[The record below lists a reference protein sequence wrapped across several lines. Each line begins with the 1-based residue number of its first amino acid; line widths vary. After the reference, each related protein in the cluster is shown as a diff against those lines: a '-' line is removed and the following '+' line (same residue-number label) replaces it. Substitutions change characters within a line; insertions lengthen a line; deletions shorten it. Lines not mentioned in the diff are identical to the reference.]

1 MSDSKLLDG
10 YYKVNDH
17 VFEHWKVDGNN
28 LEIRDP
34 HGCFEPNPKMEYGDF
49 GLASEGFQQKSGKLN
64 YNLKVT
70 FDWGEFLGLVDLGVI
85 AEDGRKVYIKGIMEY
100 TIEKITEDQ
109 LKAIQD
115 DFDPIEAPPGPYK
128 IQPEKQG

>member
-64 YNLKVT
+64 CIV
-70 FDWGEFLGLVDLGVI
+70 FI
-85 AEDGRKVYIKGIMEY
+85 Y
-100 TIEKITEDQ
+100 TKKQ
-109 LKAIQD
+109 VKL
-115 DFDPIEAPPGPYK
+115 EANHS
-128 IQPEKQG
+128 